1 MSEKRFSW
9 IAEKTGQHYEISIR
23 DGDIEYTISDDFFK
37 SKDVVAVIVDLLNK
51 QQFKITELEIELVD
65 CKNRKEQSEYN
76 LHKKIREL
84 KKIPKSIREVWI
96 DEQETEEET

>member
-96 DEQETEEET
+96 DEQDTEEET